1 VIYLSPLPTSLYQ
14 PYPPLKIL
22 SSNKYDLRK
31 SDWKEEIIMSCHHH
45 PLFFCFVISSHY
57 QNHQYSTHLLT
68 PNHPFLPQ
76 TSYSSYTSF
85 FYINAHTNSKNTHP
99 YPPILSLNSLHTRTG
114 TSTTSPTQSA
124 PNSPEA
130 TAASNAR
137 KTNVARKS
145 PPPKHSL
152 S

>member
-1 VIYLSPLPTSLYQ
+1 MEGGERGVIQKILGNPGINSLHSHRCNWIILVIYLSPLPTSLYQ

-85 FYINAHTNSKNTHP
+85 FYINAHTNSKKNT
-99 YPPILSLNSLHTRTG
+99 
-114 TSTTSPTQSA
+114 
-124 PNSPEA
+124 
-130 TAASNAR
+130 
-137 KTNVARKS
+137 
-145 PPPKHSL
+145 PKHHSL
-152 S
+152 